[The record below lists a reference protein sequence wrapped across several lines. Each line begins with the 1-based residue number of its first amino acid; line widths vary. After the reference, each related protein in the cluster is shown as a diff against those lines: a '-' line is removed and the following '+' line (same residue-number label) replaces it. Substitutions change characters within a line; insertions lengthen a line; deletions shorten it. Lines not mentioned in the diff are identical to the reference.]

1 MKKAKFYLA
10 KAGSGKSYFATNLN
24 KELENKHV
32 LFITYTNM
40 NMQVLIKYLRK
51 SPIRFKSKKVENW
64 NEFLINNFLM
74 PYRQNYLKILKVDKL
89 SGISWERSAWRKTSY
104 LDNENN
110 LFGYKCSKFLES
122 DRILFNQACKR
133 LSRFYDCI
141 VIDEFQDITGYDIHF
156 LRDLM
161 AVTKL
166 EPLKFILFGDVYQSN
181 VQGTNTTMLIEGI
194 TDIADEERFIQDKY
208 GKDIEIDKKTLEKSR
223 RIGIGVSK
231 FIKQYLHIEIGAYDK
246 NKAGVFPNDIK
257 QIPVTKSQIQ
267 GIFQKVDKILVYNK
281 KSLKKPYKEFK
292 DKCINWGYSKGE
304 TYEGPIAV
312 VLTKGIYEK
321 LSTKQ
326 NLRKISVGT
335 FTKFY
340 VALTRSKSSVYL
352 VYLK

>member
-281 KSLKKPYKEFK
+281 K
-292 DKCINWGYSKGE
+292 
-304 TYEGPIAV
+304 V
-312 VLTKGIYEK
+312 
-321 LSTKQ
+321 
-326 NLRKISVGT
+326 
-335 FTKFY
+335 
-340 VALTRSKSSVYL
+340 
-352 VYLK
+352 